1 MPKGNEQARHA
12 PKKTESIT
20 KECPI
25 VVTDSS
31 SLNVP
36 SQKRKERK
44 EDAEPILYIN
54 RV

>member
-36 SQKRKERK
+36 SQKRKE
-44 EDAEPILYIN
+44 DAKPTLYIK